1 MGRRPIR
8 FGPRARSE
16 AHKLPSK
23 RRPAPAPTPNPK
35 PRNQGEVAMAVIPFN
50 VPGLPE
56 IDELSGEFVV
66 RPVSID
72 PGGSDAGPTLGLHF
86 DGTAAATG
94 SPLTD
99 GVLCI
104 YPGTDM
110 ISYLFDIQVR
120 SGQKDL
126 LPGLLVYSASV
137 GGSVSLFSMTYDLN
151 SNPVLVVTILPDE
164 YLPKILTTYEG
175 ETIADVSGVDD
186 RLEFTQVF
194 TANSFGAVKRISN
207 DLTHVPKERGAA
219 VFDLSKDL
227 DTISDVASFYMTRTL
242 MLTGGEPHAPGAEG
256 VPTVGNGVWALL
268 WKPVTWAA
276 VAAFSWVYVLTR
288 TSVSYRSLNGNVRI
302 DYNLPPNRPP
312 NQGQGQGQGQGQQ
325 GN

>member
-1 MGRRPIR
+1 
-8 FGPRARSE
+8 
-16 AHKLPSK
+16 
-23 RRPAPAPTPNPK
+23 
-35 PRNQGEVAMAVIPFN
+35 MAVIPFN

-56 IDELSGEFVV
+56 IDELTGEFVV
-66 RPVSID
+66 RPISID
-72 PGGSDAGPTLGLHF
+72 PGGSEAGPTLGLHF
-86 DGTAAATG
+86 DGTAAAAG

-104 YPGTDM
+104 YPDTDM
-110 ISYLFDIQVR
+110 ISYLFAIQVR

-126 LPGLLVYSASV
+126 LPGILVYTASV
-137 GGSVSLFSMTYDLN
+137 AGSCSLFSMSYDLN
-151 SNPVLVVTILPDE
+151 DNPVLVVTILPEE

-219 VFDLSKDL
+219 IFDLSKDL

-242 MLTGGEPHAPGAEG
+242 MLSGVSKSAPVAEQ
-256 VPTVGNGVWALL
+256 VETVGNGVWALL
-268 WKPVTWAA
+268 WRPATWAA
-276 VAAFSWVYVLTR
+276 IAGFSVVYVLTR
-288 TSVSYRSLNGNVRI
+288 TSISYRNLNGNLRI
-302 DYNLPPNRPP
+302 NYNLPANRRR
-312 NQGQGQGQGQGQQ
+312 NQNQGQGQGQGQQ
-325 GN
+325 GS